1 MKIPFLLV
9 IVYLINGPRVLA
21 QDGQGSLKSIEEAL
35 ASYQYQKAYSLLK
48 ALSAEA
54 QNSEAYYA
62 LASSTYRA
70 LGYSNEARFIYQAWT
85 DLDSTSAEAWVQWAQ
100 LESQVQEYEEAFRIY
115 SKLLSLD
122 SSNAYFYKL
131 MGQLQLKR
139 ENPIGALD
147 AFLDAASLNP
157 QDAWIQSQL
166 INLYLEFQFYPQ
178 ADSLLELNLQIDPE
192 SKLLRQLALRSA
204 FIQKQ
209 YPEVL
214 NQSAMLFQLGAD
226 STYSLMRMQGIAA
239 YHNGN
244 YALANSSL
252 QKALQL
258 TQDRE
263 TLYFYLALSKFALNA
278 NAAGEAYLRAAIK
291 AGISKAIPV
300 YELNLALYLDEEKRY
315 TEAIP
320 LYKSV
325 YEANQSPLMLYYLA
339 RAYDEQYKNKTT
351 ALSYY
356 EQFLEEGQDEPFQYL
371 SYSRERISEIKK
383 VQHFQAE

>member
-1 MKIPFLLV
+1 MHLCC
-9 IVYLINGPRVLA
+9 
-21 QDGQGSLKSIEEAL
+21 
-35 ASYQYQKAYSLLK
+35 
-48 ALSAEA
+48 
-54 QNSEAYYA
+54 
-62 LASSTYRA
+62 
-70 LGYSNEARFIYQAWT
+70 
-85 DLDSTSAEAWVQWAQ
+85 WVQWAQ
-100 LESQVQEYEEAFRIY
+100 LESQMQEYEEAFRIY

-192 SKLLRQLALRSA
+192 SKLLRQLALRSS

-244 YALANSSL
+244 YALADSSL

-325 YEANQSPLMLYYLA
+325 YEANESPLMLYYLA

-371 SYSRERISEIKK
+371 AYSRERISEIKK
-383 VQHFQAE
+383 VQHLGKSIAVKKLMKIQRIFQLF

>member
-1 MKIPFLLV
+1 MKIPYLLV
-9 IVYLINGPRVLA
+9 FIFLIQSPGLWA
-21 QDGQGSLKSIEEAL
+21 QEGQESLKPIEEAL
-35 ASYQYQKAYSLLK
+35 ASYQYQKAFSLLN
-48 ALSAEA
+48 ALPVED
-54 QNSEAYYA
+54 QKSEAYYA

-70 LGYSNEARFIYQAWT
+70 LGYSNEARSIYQAWT
-85 DLDSTSAEAWVQWAQ
+85 DLDSTSLEAWLQWAQ
-100 LESQVQEYEEAFRIY
+100 MENQVQEYDEAFRIY

-122 SSNAYFYKL
+122 STNAYFHKL

-139 ENPIGALD
+139 ENPVGALGS
-147 AFLDAASLNP
+147 FIDAAQLNP
-157 QDAWIQSQL
+157 KDSWIQAQL
-166 INLYLEFQFYPQ
+166 INLYLEFQFYAQ
-178 ADSLLELNLQIDPE
+178 ADSLLELNLQSEPD

-214 NQSAMLFQLGAD
+214 MESAALFQLDAD

-244 YALANSSL
+244 YALADSSL
-252 QKALQL
+252 QRAVQL
-258 TQDRE
+258 TQDPE
-263 TLYFYLALSKFALNA
+263 TLYFYLALSKFAQDA

-325 YEANQSPLMLYYLA
+325 YEANESPLMLYYLA
-339 RAYDEQYKNKTT
+339 RAYDEQYKSKTT

-356 EQFLEEGQDEPFQYL
+356 EQFLEKGQEEPFQYL
-371 SYSRERISEIKK
+371 AYSRERISEIKK